1 MGHILNDCR
10 ESCSAPNKEVL
21 FFFFFKALLWSYVK
35 GLGTQLI
42 GLPVDEVRTISA
54 TNNAQLDYNPSYKPN
69 IIETILKEIN
79 D

>member
-1 MGHILNDCR
+1 MIV
-10 ESCSAPNKEVL
+10 ESLVVPQIRKCY
-21 FFFFFKALLWSYVK
+21 FFFFKALLWSYVK